1 MDNSELYNAV
11 IDAVTAKDYKTFKEL
26 IDDARG
32 KQIELKLL
40 TLPPTMTIGFLAEYQ
55 EAFKKMGIKFVL

>member
-11 IDAVTAKDYKTFKEL
+11 VLAVETRNQTKFVQLMEEAKEE
-26 IDDARG
+26 
-32 KQIELKLL
+32 QIEIKLL

-55 EAFKKMGIKFVL
+55 EAFKKMGVKFVL

>member
-1 MDNSELYNAV
+1 MNNSELYNAV
-11 IDAVTAKDYKTFKEL
+11 IASVTARDYNTFKEL
-26 IDDARG
+26 IDDAKG

-55 EAFKKMGIKFVL
+55 ETFKKMGIKFVL